1 MAVDYMI
8 PINIKKY
15 QGYINTKKGFEYK
28 SVVLSSAGNG
38 VSVLIPTQVQN
49 ISVALVLGGSST
61 GKVQTTIS
69 PLEDV
74 INDIAIWIDWDA
86 GVVSETTADV
96 AKPVTAIR
104 QVNASGTTQ
113 LLMRAQ

>member
-8 PINIKKY
+8 PVNIKKY
-15 QGYINTKKGFEYK
+15 QGNINTKDGFEYK
-28 SVVLSSAGNG
+28 SAVLDSAGNG
-38 VSVLIPTQVQN
+38 VSILIPTQIQN
-49 ISVALVLGGSST
+49 ISVALILGGSST

-69 PLEDV
+69 PLQDV
-74 INDIAIWIDWDA
+74 LDDTAIWFDWDA
-86 GVVSETTADV
+86 GVVSASTVDV